1 MLLSTVSL
9 LMGLDIVWYGRT
21 TCILETEEK
30 EGTLNRRTSELNQ
43 LQDMSWQD
51 ETKEKN
57 QN

>member
-30 EGTLNRRTSELNQ
+30 EGTLNRTEPLN
-43 LQDMSWQD
+43 
-51 ETKEKN
+51 KINYKI
-57 QN
+57 